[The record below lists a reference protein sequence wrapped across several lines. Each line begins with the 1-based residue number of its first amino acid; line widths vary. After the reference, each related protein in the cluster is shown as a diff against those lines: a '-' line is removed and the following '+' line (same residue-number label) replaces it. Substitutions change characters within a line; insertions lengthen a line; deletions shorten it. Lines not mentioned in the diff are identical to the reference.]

1 MCLLFIYQITNLSDR
16 SFTLSFSSSH
26 RLRANEVGQVKLK
39 GRLLPFFFYKNIST
53 TKYWLINDG
62 TNHKCRFEIVKL
74 KNSDGDV
81 CYCGHPLSQV
91 VSTDLLVMVI
101 VRECGRVTLSTTAER
116 EFGCS
121 EARRCSDGD
130 SGSVVTPVT

>member
-1 MCLLFIYQITNLSDR
+1 MFFLQITNMSDLP
-16 SFTLSFSSSH
+16 FTLSCSFSH
-26 RLRANEVGQVKLK
+26 RLRANEVGQVK
-39 GRLLPFFFYKNIST
+39 GRLLPFFFDKNIST
-53 TKYWLINDG
+53 TNYWLINHG
-62 TNHKCRFEIVKL
+62 TNHKCSVKIVKL
-74 KNSDGDV
+74 KNSDGGV
-81 CYCGHPLSQV
+81 CYCGHPLGQV

-101 VRECGRVTLSTTAER
+101 VRECGRVTLCTTAER

>member
-1 MCLLFIYQITNLSDR
+1 M
-16 SFTLSFSSSH
+16 
-26 RLRANEVGQVKLK
+26 LK
-39 GRLLPFFFYKNIST
+39 GRLLPFFFDKNIST
-53 TKYWLINDG
+53 TNYWLINDG
-62 TNHKCRFEIVKL
+62 TNHKCRVKIVKL
-74 KNSDGDV
+74 KNCDGGV
-81 CYCGHPLSQV
+81 CYCEHPLSQV

-101 VRECGRVTLSTTAER
+101 VRECGRVTLCTTAER